1 MLEDLSDHA
10 ITGPEKNR
18 EEAAMWLARLAR
30 GIHPD
35 EVPTLRVWLTD
46 RLNRRIVL
54 DMARLWHGPDILA
67 LLSELI
73 PAGPEPMERTS
84 WRSYLATAAQLTIAT
99 LLVAWAFSG
108 WQPQFRMQRW
118 THVQGSH
125 VMRRAVMA
133 HDKYFTDVG
142 ERGDVQLADGS
153 HVTLNTN
160 TRMTV
165 AFMQSV
171 RQVNM
176 PYGEATFQ
184 VAADPKRPFV
194 VQAGN
199 RRFEALGTNFNVR
212 VLTPDNVKLTV
223 TEGNVKVF
231 YTRIPDEDIPAIA
244 RLHANMVNDDTTVG
258 ALHTALV
265 EPGLQFVRKIGAAD
279 ADSLLAWQQGLLR
292 FNGDSLEDVLAEMD
306 RYTHTQ
312 FVLGDERLRNVR
324 IGGSFRTGDVA
335 GLLRSLRKD
344 FRIDWR
350 PDGPGRVVLM
360 ASTSTGL
367 PQS

>member
-1 MLEDLSDHA
+1 MLEDLSDRA
-10 ITGPEKNR
+10 IEGPEKNR

-35 EVPTLRVWLTD
+35 EVPALRVWLNG
-46 RLNRRIVL
+46 RLNRRIIL

-67 LLSELI
+67 VLSELV
-73 PAGPEPMERTS
+73 PSGPEPMEPRS

-99 LLVAWAFSG
+99 ALVAWAYSG

-118 THVQGSH
+118 MHLKGSR
-125 VMRRAVMA
+125 VVSQSIIA
-133 HDKYFTDVG
+133 HGKYFTDIG
-142 ERGDVQLADGS
+142 ERGDIQLADGT

-160 TRMTV
+160 TRMVV
-165 AFMQSV
+165 AFMQSM
-171 RQVNM
+171 RQVAM

-212 VLTPDNVKLTV
+212 VLTPDNVELTV

-231 YTRIPDEDIPAIA
+231 YTRVADDEIPAIA
-244 RLHANMVNDDTTVG
+244 RLHDNMTFDDTTVG

-265 EPGLQFVRKIGAAD
+265 EPGLQFVRKIEAAD
-279 ADSLLAWQQGLLR
+279 ADTLLAWQQGLLR
-292 FNGDSLEDVLAEMD
+292 FKGAALEDVLAEVD

-312 FVLGDERLRNVR
+312 FVLDDDRLRAVR
-324 IGGSFRTGDVA
+324 IGGSFRTGDVE
-335 GLLRSLRKD
+335 GLLRALRRD
-344 FRIDWR
+344 FFIDSR
-350 PDGPGRVVLM
+350 RDGQGRVILT
-360 ASTSTGL
+360 ALQRL

>member
-10 ITGPEKNR
+10 IQGPEKNR

-35 EVPTLRVWLTD
+35 EVPALRVWLNE
-46 RLNRRIVL
+46 RLNRRIIL

-73 PAGPEPMERTS
+73 PAGPEAMEPMS
-84 WRSYLATAAQLTIAT
+84 WRSYLTTAAQLTIAT
-99 LLVAWAFSG
+99 ALVACIVSG
-108 WQPQFRMQRW
+108 WVPQFKMQRW
-118 THVQGSH
+118 THLQGSR
-125 VMRRAVMA
+125 VMPHAVFA
-133 HDKYFTDVG
+133 HDKYFTEVG
-142 ERGDVQLADGS
+142 ERGDIQLADGT

-165 AFMQSV
+165 AFMQSL

-184 VAADPKRPFV
+184 VASDPKRPFV

-199 RRFEALGTNFNVR
+199 RRFEALGTNFDVR
-212 VLTPDNVKLTV
+212 VLTPDNVELTV
-223 TEGNVKVF
+223 TEGNVKVL
-231 YTRIPDEDIPAIA
+231 YTRVDYEETPALA
-244 RLHANMVNDDTTVG
+244 RLRDNMTLDDTTVG

-265 EPGLQFVRKIGAAD
+265 EPRLQFVRKIEAAD
-279 ADSLLAWQQGLLR
+279 ANTLLAWQQGRLL
-292 FNGDSLEDVLAEMD
+292 FKGAALEDALAEVD

-312 FVLGDERLRNVR
+312 FVLGDEQLRTVR

-335 GLLRSLRKD
+335 ELLRSLRRD
-344 FRIDWR
+344 YFIDSR
-350 PDGPGRVVLM
+350 RDGQGRVILT
-360 ASTSTGL
+360 ALQRL

>member
-10 ITGPEKNR
+10 IEGPEKNR

-35 EVPTLRVWLTD
+35 EVPALRVWLNE
-46 RLNRRIVL
+46 RLNRRIIL

-67 LLSELI
+67 LLCELI
-73 PAGPEPMERTS
+73 PPGPEPMDRRS
-84 WRSYLATAAQLTIAT
+84 WRSYLATAAQLAIAT
-99 LLVAWAFSG
+99 ALIIWICSG
-108 WQPQFRMQRW
+108 WTPQLRMQRW
-118 THVQGSH
+118 THLDGSH
-125 VMRRAVMA
+125 VVPRAVFA
-133 HDKYFTDVG
+133 HGKYFTDVG
-142 ERGDVQLADGS
+142 ERGDIQLADGT

-160 TRMTV
+160 TRMVV
-165 AFMQSV
+165 AFMQSL
-171 RQVNM
+171 RQVAM

-212 VLTPDNVKLTV
+212 VLTPDNVELTV

-231 YTRIPDEDIPAIA
+231 YTRVPDEEIPAIA
-244 RLHANMVNDDTTVG
+244 RLHDNMTFDDTTVG

-265 EPGLQFVRKIGAAD
+265 EPGLQFVRKIEAAD
-279 ADSLLAWQQGLLR
+279 ADTLLAWQQGLLR
-292 FNGDSLEDVLAEMD
+292 FKGAALEDVLAEVD

-312 FVLGDERLRNVR
+312 FVLGDDRLRDVR
-324 IGGSFRTGDVA
+324 IGGSFRTGDVE

-344 FRIDWR
+344 FRIDSR
-350 PDGPGRVVLM
+350 RDGQGRVILTDL
-360 ASTSTGL
+360 SRL

>member
-1 MLEDLSDHA
+1 LSDHA
-10 ITGPEKNR
+10 IVGPEKNR

-30 GIHPD
+30 GIHSE
-35 EVPTLRVWLTD
+35 EVPALRAWLND
-46 RLNRRIVL
+46 RLNRRIIL

-73 PAGPEPMERTS
+73 PAGPEPMERAS
-84 WRSYLATAAQLTIAT
+84 WRSHLTTAAQLTIAT
-99 LLVAWAFSG
+99 LLCVWAASG
-108 WQPQFRMQRW
+108 WTPQFRMQHW
-118 THVQGSH
+118 THLQGSH
-125 VMRRAVMA
+125 VMRHAVMA

-142 ERGDVQLADGS
+142 ERGDVELADGS

-165 AFMQSV
+165 AFIQSV

-212 VLTPDNVKLTV
+212 VLTPDNVELTV
-223 TEGNVKVF
+223 TQGNVKVF
-231 YTRIPDEDIPAIA
+231 YTRVPDEDLPAIA
-244 RLHANMVNDDTTVG
+244 RLHDNMINDDTTVG

-265 EPGLQFVRKIGAAD
+265 EPGLQFVRKIEAAD

-292 FNGDSLEDVLAEMD
+292 FNGDALEDVLAEVD
-306 RYTHTQ
+306 RYTHTR
-312 FVLGDERLRNVR
+312 FVLADERLRGVR
-324 IGGSFRTGDVA
+324 IGGAFRTGDVA

-344 FRIDWR
+344 FQIDSR
-350 PDGPGRVVLM
+350 PDGQGRVVLT
-360 ASTSTGL
+360 ALTPRL